1 MGRQQL
7 HGQAAGQ
14 DKIDRQIDRYRWLG
28 VITRATTRVPHGSSM
43 LGSSQPLSIY
53 LQAKERAL
61 LHAYYGPHNQELYT
75 LIGRDMGWE
84 QMASAD
90 AGRS

>member
-1 MGRQQL
+1 
-7 HGQAAGQ
+7 
-14 DKIDRQIDRYRWLG
+14 
-28 VITRATTRVPHGSSM
+28 M
-43 LGSSQPLSIY
+43 LGSSQPLSIS